1 MTGVLGLVAVSS
13 SILTTMN
20 DETYSWMDTQQYTLT
35 TSPTHKYTFDSGSY
49 YDSIKS
55 SSSLSK
61 KPVYYHQFRQP
72 DKSIA
77 AACDDSSS
85 SVSTLP
91 PGYGNQV
98 APDHHHNSM
107 EVRQLEQDKLHY
119 NAITSQARIHSTRAS
134 AIQKRQDYA
143 DSVVPPLPLSTS
155 DHLFA
160 TYY

>member
-13 SILTTMN
+13 SILTPMN
-20 DETYSWMDTQQYTLT
+20 DDTYPWMDTQQYTLT

-49 YDSIKS
+49 YDSIYS

-61 KPVYYHQFRQP
+61 KPAYYHQFRQP
-72 DKSIA
+72 EKSTTTF
-77 AACDDSSS
+77 DGSGS
-85 SVSTLP
+85 SVSTPP

-98 APDHHHNSM
+98 ASDHHHDSM
-107 EVRQLEQDKLHY
+107 EVRQLEQDKIQY
-119 NAITSQARIHSTRAS
+119 NAITSQARIHCTRPS
-134 AIQKRQDYA
+134 AVQKRQDYA
-143 DSVVPPLPLSTS
+143 ASVVPPLSPSTS